1 MQMKAKKILKK
12 GIFTAALLNSSML
25 AAVTL
30 SFDVGF
36 VTLQDLNITQVSS
49 LSFGQNVFGTASSQC
64 TTSPSFTDTTAIGAV
79 SNAAVTDGL
88 SGAGCINI
96 SDSVTNNFSGIYVL
110 NGEPGQTVN
119 ITVSSVS
126 ATDFNF
132 DPEILA
138 VDDTAAYSAATTV
151 TRDQPETMT
160 LDTTSGN
167 INLVIGG
174 TITIGS
180 TSLTANTTYTEQF
193 DITATY

>member
-1 MQMKAKKILKK
+1 MKAKKILKK

-64 TTSPSFTDTTAIGAV
+64 TTSPSFNDTTGTGAV
-79 SNAAVTDGL
+79 ANADITDGL

>member
-64 TTSPSFTDTTAIGAV
+64 TTSPSFNDTTGTGAV
-79 SNAAVTDGL
+79 ANADITDGL